1 MESGYDHSPLR
12 FIHIDVKSGLTVLVG
27 EDGRAIS
34 CNPNLLLQKLLS
46 PASPELTP
54 AEPVEEKESTVTLSG
69 RLKSVPKE
77 GRVDGSGFPT
87 AWARFAA
94 HQEGS
99 NQAHMY
105 LATFHRKSREIALGL
120 KPDAHIIVEC
130 YPPHPA
136 NEPGKSDTLSVIHII
151 NYPGKPPK

>member
-1 MESGYDHSPLR
+1 MGQEHQPSPLR
-12 FIHIDVKSGLTVLVG
+12 HIHIDLQELSVVLEG
-27 EDGRAIS
+27 EDGQQMTF
-34 CNPNLLLQKLLS
+34 NPRLLIQQLFSTPPAELS
-46 PASPELTP
+46 PAEPE
-54 AEPVEEKESTVTLSG
+54 EEKESTVTLSG
-69 RLKSVPKE
+69 RLKSAPKE

-105 LATFHRKSREIALGL
+105 LATFHRHAREIALGL
-120 KPDAHIIVEC
+120 KVDTSIIVEG
-130 YPPHPA
+130 YPHTST
-136 NEPGKSDTLSVIHII
+136 EPGKSDTLSVIHII